1 MFGKTDI
8 LFRVLLMNRL
18 SKIHN
23 YYIIG
28 SLTDYRFKRNF
39 VDNLFTMNVNLQTLC
54 REVCSLSKRTGA
66 FILNE
71 RKRFTSEKIEV
82 KGKNDFVSYVDKS
95 SEKQLVEGLS
105 ALLPGSGF
113 IAEEG
118 TSSFKGEKYNWIIDP
133 LDGTTNFIHG
143 LPCFAISIALMRDQT
158 LVMGVIYEINLDE
171 CFYAWENSDAY
182 LNGNKISVSQSSK
195 LSDTLIATGF
205 PYYDYNRMEE
215 YLNVF
220 RDFMKNTR
228 GLRRLGSAATDLAY
242 VACGRFDGFYEYS
255 LQPWDVAAG
264 AFLVQQAGG
273 KVTDFSGENNFIFG
287 KEIVAGN
294 AAVFNEFLTT
304 IQHYFN
310 K

>member
-1 MFGKTDI
+1 MEI
-8 LFRVLLMNRL
+8 
-18 SKIHN
+18 
-23 YYIIG
+23 
-28 SLTDYRFKRNF
+28 
-39 VDNLFTMNVNLQTLC
+39 NLQVLC
-54 REVCSLSKRTGA
+54 QDVCSLSKKVGA

-71 RKRFTSEKIEV
+71 RKRFTNEKVEV
-82 KGKNDFVSYVDKS
+82 KGKNDFVSYVDKN

-118 TSSFKGEKYNWIIDP
+118 TSTFKGETYNWIIDP

-143 LPCFAISIALMRDQT
+143 LPCFAISIALVRNEIPI
-158 LVMGVIYEINLDE
+158 LGVIYEINLDE
-171 CFYAWENSDAY
+171 CFYAWENGAAY
-182 LNGNKISVSQSSK
+182 LNGNKIQVSQSSK

-205 PYYDYNRMEE
+205 PYYDYSRMDQ
-215 YLNVF
+215 YLDVF

-264 AFLVQQAGG
+264 AFIVQQAGG
-273 KVTDFSGENNFIFG
+273 KVTDFRGENNFIFG

-294 AAVFNEFLTT
+294 AAVFEEFLNT
-304 IQHYFN
+304 IQLYF
-310 K
+310 KK